1 MSDTTGV
8 SHQHPHEREIAGG
21 HRSIDRQRVQEFEGF
36 LKLLLHRR
44 VAWPAYGAQLVEDV
58 PAGSGARKSC
68 SFAAPLGPVGGLS
81 PGGGTRDFWAVNELV
96 TVNFS
101 SAGLYPFAL
110 YCAQEIGICR

>member
-1 MSDTTGV
+1 MK
-8 SHQHPHEREIAGG
+8 ERSLADIDLLIGSAFRSLKASSSFFLIA
-21 HRSIDRQRVQEFEGF
+21 RSPGLRI
-36 LKLLLHRR
+36 
-44 VAWPAYGAQLVEDV
+44 AQLVEDV
-58 PAGSGARKSC
+58 PAGSSARKSC

-81 PGGGTRDFWAVNELV
+81 PGGGTRDFWAVDELV